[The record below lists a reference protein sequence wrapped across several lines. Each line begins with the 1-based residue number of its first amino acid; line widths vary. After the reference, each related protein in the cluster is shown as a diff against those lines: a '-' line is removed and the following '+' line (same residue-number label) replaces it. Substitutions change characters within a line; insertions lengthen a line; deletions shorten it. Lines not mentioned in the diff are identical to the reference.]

1 MFVNIKQYSAESCDI
16 LLLTDC
22 DLLGQ
27 AMIVVSNFASGSH
40 QKNVKRVKLLCYSL

>member
-1 MFVNIKQYSAESCDI
+1 MFFKIGQHSAESCDI

-27 AMIVVSNFASGSH
+27 AMIVVSNFAS
-40 QKNVKRVKLLCYSL
+40 